1 MDQNNNNDL
10 TPRLP
15 DNEPRSANQEPEDIN
30 TVRQAQDNGEQVKTP
45 DQLWAEKLGIPAT
58 PPPTP
63 VPPPNPQPVHPRP
76 GNLQPEAPLRQSHAA
91 DDQPQA
97 PASYLIWSIVMTL
110 FCCFIPGIIAIVFS
124 SQVSSRWYAGDAE
137 GAEKA
142 SRRAQIWI
150 LISFVL
156 GLVSNTI
163 AIPLMM
169 VG

>member
-1 MDQNNNNDL
+1 MDPNKNTDS
-10 TPRLP
+10 TPQLS
-15 DNEPRSANQEPEDIN
+15 DKETQGTNSETQATSQEP
-30 TVRQAQDNGEQVKTP
+30 QVKTP

-63 VPPPNPQPVHPRP
+63 VEPPEPQTPYPGPQAPNTDPQVLSR
-76 GNLQPEAPLRQSHAA
+76 
-91 DDQPQA
+91 QPQTAGQEPKA

-124 SQVSSRWYAGDAE
+124 SQVSSRWYAGDVE

-150 LISFVL
+150 LVSFVL
-156 GLVSNTI
+156 GLISNTI